1 MERTRRQGQI
11 TFDMI
16 PFLQRK
22 FHTQY
27 YDSEIIEKTFWH
39 GVKVKKNIFDLWI
52 YQEILFKTKP
62 DILIETGTFHGG
74 ATLFFANIMDMMN
87 HGKVISIDNKR
98 YENKLPVHK
107 KIHYI
112 EGNCIDNK
120 IIQQIKDRIEPHF
133 KVMAILDSV
142 HNKSH
147 VLKELNIYSK
157 IVTKGNYLIVED
169 TNINGNPVNIDV
181 NSSPMQAIEQFLKYN
196 NNYIIDREKEKFL
209 FTFNPCG
216 FLKRI

>member
-1 MERTRRQGQI
+1 
-11 TFDMI
+11 MI

-27 YDSEIIEKTFWH
+27 YDSGIIEKTFWR
-39 GVKVKKNIFDLWI
+39 GVNVKKNIFDLWI
-52 YQEILFKTKP
+52 YQEILFKSKP

-74 ATLFFANIMDMMN
+74 ATLFFANIMDMIN

-98 YENKLPVHK
+98 YENDLPAHK
-107 KIHYI
+107 RIHYI
-112 EGNCIDNK
+112 EGSCVDDN
-120 IIQQIKDRIEPHF
+120 IVEEIKERIESNF
-133 KVMAILDSV
+133 KVMVILDSA

-169 TNINGNPVNIDV
+169 TDINGNPVNLSV
-181 NSSPMQAIEQFLKYN
+181 NSSPLEAIEQFLKYN
-196 NNYIIDREKEKFL
+196 NNFIIDREKEKFL
-209 FTFNPCG
+209 FTFNPSG